1 MLEGVGIAVPGPS
14 HHGSVRA
21 SGSNGGGGG
30 GSTRQGT
37 NRNSMASVEVHEKIE
52 MNWI

>member
-1 MLEGVGIAVPGPS
+1 MLEEVGIAVPGPS
-14 HHGSVRA
+14 HRGSVRA
-21 SGSNGGGGG
+21 SSSNGGGG

-37 NRNSMASVEVHEKIE
+37 NRNSMASVGVHEKIE

>member
-14 HHGSVRA
+14 HRGSVRA
-21 SGSNGGGGG
+21 SSSNGGGS
-30 GSTRQGT
+30 STRHGT
-37 NRNSMASVEVHEKIE
+37 DRNSMASVEVHEKIE